1 MKNGNLVKTITTG
14 VAGVASGAAAWL
26 FARIGVLMYVIVALA
41 VAMAIDYIT
50 GMLASK
56 SEAIDHPENP
66 EYGWNSR
73 KGAKGIIKKVGYLC
87 VIAVAMMVD
96 YIILN
101 MTAEIGMP
109 IELKAFFGIL
119 VSVWYLLNEALSIIE
134 NAGRMGA
141 PVPDWLKQY
150 IAVLKNK
157 IEQQGQGE

>member
-1 MKNGNLVKTITTG
+1 MKNANVMKVIATGTTG
-14 VAGVASGAAAWL
+14 IISGAAAWL
-26 FARIGVLMYVIVALA
+26 FAKIGVLMYVILVLA
-41 VAMAIDYIT
+41 AAMAIDYVT

-56 SEAIDHPENP
+56 SEAIDHPDDP
-66 EYGWNSR
+66 EYGWSSR

-96 YIILN
+96 YIILRVA
-101 MTAEIGMP
+101 AEIGMA

-119 VSVWYLLNEALSIIE
+119 VTVWYLLNEALSIIE

-141 PVPDWLKQY
+141 PVPDWLRQY

-157 IEQQGQGE
+157 IEQGE

>member
-1 MKNGNLVKTITTG
+1 MQNTNVVKTVTAG
-14 VAGVASGAAAWL
+14 VAGIISGTAAWM
-26 FARIGVLMYVIVALA
+26 FAKIGVLMYVIIVLSG
-41 VAMAIDYIT
+41 AMIIDYIT

-96 YIILN
+96 YIILRV
-101 MTAEIGMP
+101 ASEIGMT

-119 VSVWYLLNEALSIIE
+119 IAVWYLLNEALSIIE

-141 PVPDWLKQY
+141 PVPDWLRQY

-157 IEQQGQGE
+157 IEQQGER

>member
-1 MKNGNLVKTITTG
+1 MVKAITTG
-14 VAGVASGAAAWL
+14 ITGVISGVVAWL
-26 FARIGVLMYVIVALA
+26 FAKVGVLMYVILVLA
-41 VAMAIDYIT
+41 VAMAIDYVT

-56 SEAIDHPENP
+56 SEAIDHPDDQ
-66 EYGWNSR
+66 EYGWNSK

-96 YIILN
+96 YIILRVASELG
-101 MTAEIGMP
+101 MT

-119 VSVWYLLNEALSIIE
+119 VTVWYLLNEALSIIE

-141 PVPDWLKQY
+141 PVPDWLTQY

-157 IEQQGQGE
+157 IEQQGE